1 MVLKVNIL
9 TFNEFF
15 IFKMYFEIEAISK
28 HNNNN
33 NNIDYILFNII
44 QKNYFIFIH
53 FFPFCL

>member
-1 MVLKVNIL
+1 MVLKVDIL

-33 NNIDYILFNII
+33 NMYYIYNVIQRKYNIS
-44 QKNYFIFIH
+44 IH